1 MSEKIQ
7 SANEEDLKRL
17 RRMLGKVAGHDVE
30 AVKRRLERNAKPRPG
45 SEEIR
50 VLDIACGDCREAE
63 VLGDFVAELKGAPEA
78 AVKLT
83 GIDVRAREIAD
94 AARRFGKYQG
104 PREERGRREF
114 EFLSGDATKLKDHAE
129 MGEEFDLVFLR
140 HQNYWNGARA
150 WEEIFD
156 QALDKVGEDGRLVIT
171 SYFDKEHALALDA
184 IQKLGGE
191 LIRSEFNEET
201 RELVTPGKS
210 MDRHV
215 AIFRKKK

>member
-17 RRMLGKVAGHDVE
+17 RRMLGKVAGHDLE
-30 AVKRRLERNAKPRPG
+30 AVKRRLERSAKPRPG
-45 SEEIR
+45 AEEIR

-94 AARRFGKYQG
+94 AARKFGKRQG
-104 PREERGRREF
+104 PRDERGRREF
-114 EFLSGDATKLKDHAE
+114 EFLTGDATKLK
-129 MGEEFDLVFLR
+129 
-140 HQNYWNGARA
+140 
-150 WEEIFD
+150 EIFD
-156 QALDKVGEDGRLVIT
+156 QALDKVGDEGRLVIT
-171 SYFDKEHALALDA
+171 SYFDKEHALALEA

-191 LIRSEFNEET
+191 LIRTEFNEET
-201 RELVTPGKS
+201 RELITPGKS